1 VRGLERS
8 PGPAIEDAAEPVAR
22 SRPERGFKPRWV
34 LHVLAAVIAAALA
47 AACSSTSGEDP
58 RSRMMVV
65 DTLGVPVQGAFLI
78 LVPENENPSAR
89 PATYT
94 KAELKAQTSDAQ
106 GMIRADLDDCLW
118 ESDHSYH
125 FRIRARGFEDLEM
138 TVSRDLFPPLLRV
151 EMRRLGQEPVRR

>member
-1 VRGLERS
+1 VRVLERS
-8 PGPAIEDAAEPVAR
+8 PDPAVADAAEPVAR
-22 SRPERGFKPRWV
+22 SRTVMGFKPRWV
-34 LHVLAAVIAAALA
+34 LHVLAAVTAAVLA
-47 AACSSTSGEDP
+47 AACSSTPGEDP
-58 RSRMMVV
+58 RSRVMVV

-78 LVPENENPSAR
+78 LVAENENPSAR

-94 KAELKAQTSDAQ
+94 KAELKAQTTDAQ

-138 TVSRDLFPPLLRV
+138 TVSKDLFPPLLRV
-151 EMRRLGQEPVRR
+151 EMRRLGQEPARR

>member
-1 VRGLERS
+1 VRVLERS
-8 PGPAIEDAAEPVAR
+8 PAQAIAEAAEPVAR
-22 SRPERGFKPRWV
+22 SRTKKGFRPRWV
-34 LHVLAAVIAAALA
+34 LHVLAAVIASALA
-47 AACSSTSGEDP
+47 SACSSTPGEDP
-58 RSRMMVV
+58 RSHVMVV

-94 KAELKAQTSDAQ
+94 RAELKAQTSDAQ

-118 ESDHSYH
+118 ESDHSFH
-125 FRIRARGFEDLEM
+125 FRIRARGFENLEM
-138 TVSRDLFPPLLRV
+138 TVSKDLFPPLLRV